1 MTCGLQIC
9 QASDADAIEW
19 DAYAGAAPGATHFH
33 RIAWRDLIKD
43 VYGYS
48 SCYLVAR
55 RGGRVV
61 GVLPLIDV
69 RSPLLGRNLIST
81 AFTVGGGVVAD
92 DMAAQGALI
101 EAAIEEG
108 VRRRVGYIEL
118 RSASACVDGWA
129 VKDNVY
135 AGFERPFAVDEEA
148 NLKELPRRR
157 RAEVRK
163 GLAAVET
170 GELRY
175 SFDKDAEV
183 FYRLYSTAMRNL
195 GTPIYPRSF
204 ARRLMQVFGDD
215 AEILTVWAGRDPVL
229 SLMSFYFR
237 DRVMPY
243 YFGARRDAR
252 EHRAYDLAI
261 WLQMRRAAER
271 GARIFDF
278 GRSKFGTGSFDYKV
292 YWGFEPRP
300 LQYQYKLIGARQTP
314 NVSPTNPK
322 FSAVS
327 AAWRRLPLPVA
338 NLAGPMLARH
348 LA

>member
-1 MTCGLQIC
+1 MTGGLQIRL
-9 QASDADAIEW
+9 AADADASDW
-19 DAYAGAAPGATHFH
+19 GAYVDAAPGATFFH
-33 RIAWRDLIKD
+33 CFAWRGVIRD

-48 SCYLVAR
+48 SCYLMAR
-55 RGGRVV
+55 REGRVV

-92 DMAAQGALI
+92 DPAAQAALI
-101 EAAIEEG
+101 EAASEEG
-108 VRRRVGYIEL
+108 RKRRVGYIEL
-118 RSASACVDGWA
+118 RSALACVDGWA
-129 VKDNVY
+129 VKNDVY
-135 AGFERPFAVDEEA
+135 AGFERQFAADEEA

-163 GLAAVET
+163 GLAAL
-170 GELRY
+170 GEGRLRVT
-175 SFDKDAEV
+175 FDSDVDV
-183 FYRLYSTAMRNL
+183 FYRLYSSAMRNL

-204 ARRLMQVFGDD
+204 ARIVMQAFGND
-215 AEILTVWAGRDPVL
+215 AEILTIWADEHPVL

-243 YFGARRDAR
+243 YFGARPDAR
-252 EHRAYDLAI
+252 EHRAYDLSI

-271 GARIFDF
+271 GSRIFDF
-278 GRSKFGTGSFDYKV
+278 GRSKFGTGSFDHKV
-292 YWGFEPRP
+292 YWGFEPKP
-300 LQYQYKLIGARQTP
+300 LEYQYKLIGARRTP
-314 NVSPTNPK
+314 NVSPSNPK
-322 FSAVS
+322 FSAAS